1 MEIIGILLYVG
12 AVWTTD
18 GTDGLLRH
26 LDKLEFG
33 NVSVASS
40 GRITLAPAL
49 VELAALTEAAA
60 WQLARDNAGNV
71 YVATGSQARL
81 FRLNRGSG
89 KPEQIYD
96 GGTGEILALTT
107 GADGTVY
114 FATTPAGRVF
124 RLKPGARAESLCTT
138 GESYVFSLLPGPG
151 RTILCA
157 TGEHGRIYSISP
169 QGRAEILFTARQAH
183 LTALAWLVPDRELLV
198 GTSPDGVVYR
208 LKLAAK
214 ATRPEVSVLYD
225 TPLDEVRALAVDRA
239 GRVYIGANPASAGDS
254 TGAQVYCVG
263 RDGIVRWSWSCPDST
278 VFDLAPQDQGALMV
292 ATGNRGTVY
301 ELDSLGRM
309 SVLHKV
315 TASQVLAI
323 LESDRATLI
332 GTGNA
337 ARLYQ
342 SVRGYAD
349 SGYIIARPYDCTNP
363 AGFGRLDYRADVP
376 AGTALKF
383 DARTGNSE
391 TPDSTWSSWASIAAE
406 VRSPDARFIQWR
418 ARLSTGFPNL
428 TPELRRVDVY
438 YRPVN
443 RAPIIKKLDVA
454 DLPLDA
460 ARKGA
465 GRPDR
470 PISWEATDPDS
481 DSLAFEIYFRGEGE
495 ASWSRVPDD
504 ITDAKYELDTRALP
518 DGWYEVRLTA
528 SDQPGQPRGDA
539 LLTEQI
545 SRPFP
550 VDNTAPLIADLRIAP
565 AGALFRVTFTAR
577 DALSAIVAARVSVNA
592 GEWQNAR
599 PVDGILDSTEERF
612 TIDLELS
619 PGDNTVAVVALDAQ
633 GNTGPARTRARR

>member
-1 MEIIGILLYVG
+1 MGIIGVLLYVG

-18 GTDGLLRH
+18 GTDGLLRQ

-33 NVSVASS
+33 NVSIASS
-40 GRITLAPAL
+40 GRITLAPPL

-89 KPEQIYD
+89 KPEQVYD
-96 GGTGEILALTT
+96 GGTGEILALI
-107 GADGTVY
+107 ASVDGTVY
-114 FATTPAGRVF
+114 FATTPAGTVF

-157 TGEHGRIYSISP
+157 TGEHGRVYSISP
-169 QGRAEILFTARQAH
+169 QGKADILFTAPQAH
-183 LTALAWLVPDRELLV
+183 LTALAWLVPDQELLV
-198 GTSPDGVVYR
+198 GTSPDGIVYL
-208 LKLAAK
+208 LKLAAN

-239 GRVYIGANPASAGDS
+239 GHVYIGANPASATDS
-254 TGAQVYCVG
+254 TGAQVYCIG
-263 RDGIVRWSWSCPDST
+263 RDGIIRWSWSCPDST
-278 VFDLAPQDQGALMV
+278 VFDLAPQDRNALMV

-309 SVLHKV
+309 SVLQKV
-315 TASQVLAI
+315 IASQVLAI
-323 LESDRATLI
+323 LESDHATLL

-342 SVRGYAD
+342 SARGYAD

-363 AGFGRLDYRADVP
+363 ARFGRLDYRADVP
-376 AGTALKF
+376 TGTAIMF
-383 DARTGNSE
+383 DTRTGNSE
-391 TPDSTWSSWASIAAE
+391 TPDSTWSSWVSIAAD

-418 ARLSTGFPNL
+418 ARLGTGFPNL

-443 RAPIIKKLDVA
+443 RAPIVKKLDVA

-465 GRPDR
+465 SRPDR

-481 DSLAFEIYFRGEGE
+481 DSLAYEIYFRSEGE
-495 ASWSRVPDD
+495 AGWSRVPDD

-518 DGWYEVRLTA
+518 DGWYELRLTA
-528 SDQPGQPRGDA
+528 SDQPSQPRGDA

-545 SRPFP
+545 SRPFL
-550 VDNTAPLIADLRIAP
+550 VDNAAPLVADLKIAP
-565 AGALFRVTFTAR
+565 AGKGYRVTFTAR
-577 DALSAIVAARVSVNA
+577 DALSVIVAARVSVNA
-592 GEWQNAR
+592 GEWQNAQ

-619 PGDNTVAVVALDAQ
+619 PGDNTVAVVAVDAQ